1 MSRFPFC
8 WRTETVSLPV
18 QTVNP
23 WDGFMSSQLVCRLVK
38 CWYISDSAYFCNA
51 YNYIDLAGKCLSISI
66 KLYLKSRVI
75 HRMLQSSLS
84 FLQVCVY
91 NEHHTAQLH
100 DRTQTAL
107 HFNTVCAVQ
116 VTLMTPALVL
126 SPLPDLH
133 LKVSRDVFCV
143 ACFVFED
150 LLLMG
155 NDSAK
160 WHQEGSLIF

>member
-8 WRTETVSLPV
+8 WRTETAILLV

-51 YNYIDLAGKCLSISI
+51 YNSFINYIDLAGKCLSIST
-66 KLYLKSRVI
+66 KLYWVWVI

-84 FLQVCVY
+84 SLQVCVY

-116 VTLMTPALVL
+116 VTLMTTALVL

-133 LKVSRDVFCV
+133 LKVSWDVFCV
-143 ACFVFED
+143 ACFVWRFTAH
-150 LLLMG
+150 G
-155 NDSAK
+155 
-160 WHQEGSLIF
+160 QR